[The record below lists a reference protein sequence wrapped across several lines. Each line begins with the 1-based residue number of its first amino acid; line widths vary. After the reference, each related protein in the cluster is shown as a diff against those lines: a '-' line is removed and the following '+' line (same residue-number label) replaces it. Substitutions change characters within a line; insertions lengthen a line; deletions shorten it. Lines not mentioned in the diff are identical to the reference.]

1 MKHSIK
7 IQQPYLRHIL
17 EGKKTFE
24 VRKNDRDYQVGDT
37 IYFMPLVDENGYDV
51 YGNGYTAQL
60 FTITYLHQ
68 GLGMQEGYCI
78 LGIEEIQP
86 PSKTP

>member
-1 MKHSIK
+1 MNHRIK

-37 IYFMPLVDENGYDV
+37 IYFMPLTDENGYDV
-51 YGNGYTAQL
+51 YNNGYKSQS
-60 FTITYLHQ
+60 FEITYVHQ
-68 GLGMQEGYCI
+68 GLGLQEGYCV
-78 LGIEEIQP
+78 LGIKEVLNDR
-86 PSKTP
+86 